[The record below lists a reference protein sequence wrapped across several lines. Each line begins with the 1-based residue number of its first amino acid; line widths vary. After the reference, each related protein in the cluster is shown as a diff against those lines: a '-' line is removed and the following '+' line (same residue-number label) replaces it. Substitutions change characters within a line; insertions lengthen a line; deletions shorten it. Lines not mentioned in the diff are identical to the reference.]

1 MTVYFGNAPDS
12 WEGEALVY
20 HPGGWW
26 SKVSAP
32 FVRMTVE
39 DHFDPPADWPGL
51 VEDAEVA
58 RNIIADLLHR
68 LDAAHKRAKR
78 LGDALDKVGEFVESG
93 WEDG

>member
-1 MTVYFGNAPDS
+1 MTVYFGNAPDF
-12 WEGEALVY
+12 WEDGALVY

-26 SKVSAP
+26 TQVRVGSRMSIEDSIHAP
-32 FVRMTVE
+32 
-39 DHFDPPADWPGL
+39 DGWPGL
-51 VEDAEVA
+51 VENVEVA